1 MIFFRLISALCLL
14 TWGGHAL
21 ADAVDIALS
30 DKSARFH
37 YNSGVA
43 QSQDLN
49 VEMGYLYNTDNTH
62 LFVLGLNVIGQSS
75 DVSGL
80 SASIG
85 GRLYSASTKPEN
97 NGKNELAAL
106 ALGTDIRYKFPDK
119 PLGVAAYAYYA
130 PKIVSFLDADR
141 LSEVGLRAE
150 YQMLPQA
157 YVYLGYR
164 EIRATLENG
173 PDLTVDNGGH
183 IGLRIQF

>member
-1 MIFFRLISALCLL
+1 MILLRLISALCLF
-14 TWGGHAL
+14 TWGGQAL

-37 YNSGVA
+37 YDNSVA

-49 VEMGYLYNTDNTH
+49 IELGYLYNTDNTH
-62 LFVLGLNVIGQSS
+62 LFLLGLNVVGQSN
-75 DVSGL
+75 DVAGL

-85 GRLYSASTKPEN
+85 GRFYSASAKPEGS
-97 NGKNELAAL
+97 GKNELAAL

-119 PLGVAAYAYYA
+119 PIGLAAYGYYA

-150 YQMLPQA
+150 YQILSQA
-157 YVYLGYR
+157 YVYVGYR